1 MYLLFIDLPFF
12 LCYDTLVMNLREM
25 TPDSRPAP
33 GGGEGE
39 EK

>member
-12 LCYDTLVMNLREM
+12 LRYDTLAMNLGEI
-25 TPDSRPAP
+25 TQDSRPAP

-39 EK
+39 ED